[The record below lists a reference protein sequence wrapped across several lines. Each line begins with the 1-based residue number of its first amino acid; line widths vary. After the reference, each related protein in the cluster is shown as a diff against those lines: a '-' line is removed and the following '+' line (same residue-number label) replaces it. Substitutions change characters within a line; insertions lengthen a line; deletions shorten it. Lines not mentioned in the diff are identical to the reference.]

1 MVVLSLDPSSTIIG
15 YAVMDDGQLRD
26 AGPITPDQRG
36 GPSYQRVRDLSRY
49 LRQVMDVCRPGVI
62 LIEWTKGKVG
72 KRHQGRGAGLA
83 VYGTG
88 VGAALTTADIWAEER
103 PGVLVF
109 PILENDWTR
118 GITKEK
124 RSQVIAQQY
133 PQYQPGEDP
142 GGDVA
147 DAIGLANWWIRQSLF
162 ARSGKISS

>member
-1 MVVLSLDPSSTIIG
+1 MIILSLDPSSTIIG
-15 YAVMDDGQLRD
+15 YAVMDDGRLCE
-26 AGPITPDQRG
+26 AGPITPDQRT
-36 GPSYQRVRDLSRY
+36 GPSYQRVRDMSRY
-49 LRQVMDVCRPGVI
+49 LRQVMDVVRPGVI

-72 KRHQGRGAGLA
+72 KRHLGRGAGLA

-88 VGAALTTADIWAEER
+88 VGAALATADSWAEDR

-124 RSQVIAQQY
+124 RSQLIAQQY
-133 PQYQPGEDP
+133 PRYRPADDP

-147 DAIGLANWWIRQSLF
+147 DAIGLAAWWIRQSLL
-162 ARSGKISS
+162 ANHS